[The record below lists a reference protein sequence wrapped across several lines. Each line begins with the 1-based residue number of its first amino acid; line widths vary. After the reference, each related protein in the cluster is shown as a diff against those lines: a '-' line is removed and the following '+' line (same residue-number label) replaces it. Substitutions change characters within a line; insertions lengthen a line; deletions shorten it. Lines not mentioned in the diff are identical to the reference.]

1 MLELQGKVAFVFGV
15 ASEDSIA
22 WAICE
27 KLSEAGVTLYLGYQ
41 KRFMS
46 RVFQLKEKL
55 PGIAGMYPLDVASD
69 ELTAEFFT
77 AFSAENPG
85 LKADIL
91 IHAIGFAPKEC
102 FDRPIIFVE
111 DDKINTAMTISANSL
126 QLIIVVLGLGL
137 IIKNNILILLILK
150 WVGVF
155 YLIYIAI
162 DLYKSK
168 AKIINSENINKK
180 NILSFYK
187 DGFLVAAL
195 SPKAWIFFSVIF
207 IQFLNYNLNFLNFIT
222 QLIILWISYIFLDF
236 ITLILY
242 GVTAKKISM
251 WLKSNPKTIN
261 VISALALFIIAIYI
275 AFN

>member
-1 MLELQGKVAFVFGV
+1 MIPENF
-15 ASEDSIA
+15 
-22 WAICE
+22 W
-27 KLSEAGVTLYLGYQ
+27 LYLQ
-41 KRFMS
+41 ILF
-46 RVFQLKEKL
+46 FLFIT
-55 PGIAGMYPLDVASD
+55 PGSPRILMCSY
-69 ELTAEFFT
+69 TMT
-77 AFSAENPG
+77 YG
-85 LKADIL
+85 LK
-91 IHAIGFAPKEC
+91 K
-102 FDRPIIFVE
+102 
-111 DDKINTAMTISANSL
+111 SL
-126 QLIIVVLGLGL
+126 QLILVVLGLGL

>member
-1 MLELQGKVAFVFGV
+1 MIPENF
-15 ASEDSIA
+15 
-22 WAICE
+22 W
-27 KLSEAGVTLYLGYQ
+27 LYLQ
-41 KRFMS
+41 ILF
-46 RVFQLKEKL
+46 FLFIT
-55 PGIAGMYPLDVASD
+55 PGSPRILMCSYTIAY
-69 ELTAEFFT
+69 
-77 AFSAENPG
+77 G
-85 LKADIL
+85 LK
-91 IHAIGFAPKEC
+91 KSYW
-102 FDRPIIFVE
+102 
-111 DDKINTAMTISANSL
+111 TAVGDISANSL
-126 QLIIVVLGLGL
+126 QLILVVLGLGL

-207 IQFLNYNLNFLNFIT
+207 IQFLNYNLNFLNFIA

>member
-1 MLELQGKVAFVFGV
+1 MIPENF
-15 ASEDSIA
+15 
-22 WAICE
+22 W
-27 KLSEAGVTLYLGYQ
+27 LYLQ
-41 KRFMS
+41 ILF
-46 RVFQLKEKL
+46 FLFIT
-55 PGIAGMYPLDVASD
+55 PGSPRILMCSY
-69 ELTAEFFT
+69 TMT
-77 AFSAENPG
+77 YG
-85 LKADIL
+85 LK
-91 IHAIGFAPKEC
+91 KSYW
-102 FDRPIIFVE
+102 
-111 DDKINTAMTISANSL
+111 TAVGDISANSL
-126 QLIIVVLGLGL
+126 QLILVVLGLGL

-207 IQFLNYNLNFLNFIT
+207 IQFLNYNLNFLNFIA

-261 VISALALFIIAIYI
+261 VISALALFMIAIYI

>member
-1 MLELQGKVAFVFGV
+1 MIQ
-15 ASEDSIA
+15 
-22 WAICE
+22 
-27 KLSEAGVTLYLGYQ
+27 
-41 KRFMS
+41 
-46 RVFQLKEKL
+46 
-55 PGIAGMYPLDVASD
+55 
-69 ELTAEFFT
+69 
-77 AFSAENPG
+77 
-85 LKADIL
+85 
-91 IHAIGFAPKEC
+91 
-102 FDRPIIFVE
+102 
-111 DDKINTAMTISANSL
+111 
-126 QLIIVVLGLGL
+126 IV
-137 IIKNNILILLILK
+137 ILLILK

-207 IQFLNYNLNFLNFIT
+207 IQFLNYNLNFLNFIA

-261 VISALALFIIAIYI
+261 VISALALFMIAIYI